1 MLEEYD
7 MRDAAALDVKNQAI
21 TVGAHVKYAGTHT
34 RGKVKELRFDGD
46 KTWVLIDSTN
56 LYYDPKHLELVSKET
71 ETADREAQSL
81 EEFRKRLDQKREVL
95 HATMEGFDEPGG

>member
-1 MLEEYD
+1 MGD
-7 MRDAAALDVKNQAI
+7 VGALDMKNHAI
-21 TVGAHVKYAGTHT
+21 MIGAHVKYAGTHT
-34 RGKVKELRFDGD
+34 RGKVKELRVDSD
-46 KTWVLIDSTN
+46 KTWVLLDSTN

-71 ETADREAQSL
+71 ETADREAQSI